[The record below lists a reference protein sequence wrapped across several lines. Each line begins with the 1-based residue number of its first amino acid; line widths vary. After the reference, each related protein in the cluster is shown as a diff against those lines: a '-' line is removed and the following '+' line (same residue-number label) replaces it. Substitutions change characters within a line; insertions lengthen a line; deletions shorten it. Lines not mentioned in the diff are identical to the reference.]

1 MLRKRMDVARAAAKG
16 PLILVVDDDASVREA
31 LVFALTIEGFTVEVC
46 ESGEALVARGDDPVP
61 ACLVLDQH
69 LQGVS
74 GIEALAA
81 LRARG
86 VTWPTLV
93 VTTHPKADLRAAAA
107 ELGARILEKPLLGGT
122 LPAVLRE
129 ILDL

>member
-1 MLRKRMDVARAAAKG
+1 MDAVRASAER
-16 PLILVVDDDASVREA
+16 PLILLVDDDASLREA
-31 LVFALTIEGFTVEVC
+31 LAFALTIEGFAVESC
-46 ESGEALVARGDDPVP
+46 ESGEALVGRGDNPAP

-74 GIEALAA
+74 GIEALAI

-86 VTWPTLV
+86 VAWPTLFI
-93 VTTHPKADLRAAAA
+93 TTHPSAELRATAAR
-107 ELGARILEKPLLGGT
+107 LGARILEKPLLGGV
-122 LPAVLRE
+122 LPAALRE